1 MKSFKKFLSK
11 QLRELDEIDAIYFE
25 IDNPSETIAWMME
38 QISLRAG
45 KLGLPELVV
54 RDISTIH
61 DARVYIAR
69 CLQACPACPSDLLTV
84 KDAAQKLNISTNK
97 LYDLCKTNQIIYQKI
112 GRSIRIRPDDL
123 IIKSPKGFKHL

>member
-1 MKSFKKFLSK
+1 MKSFKKYLLK

-54 RDISTIH
+54 KDISTIH
-61 DARVYIAR
+61 EARVYIAR
-69 CLQACPACPSDLLTV
+69 CLQACPACQSDLLTV
-84 KDAAQKLNISTNK
+84 KDAAKQLGVSTNK

-112 GRSIRIRPDDL
+112 GRSIRIKPDDL
-123 IIKSPKGFKHL
+123 VIKSSGKFKHL